1 MYPRR
6 LFLLLFTTFLASC
19 ATDQGGFTGSV
30 APPAGQAVIYVYR
43 TDLYLSHD
51 PSLAP
56 DVRINNQNIGTLHRG
71 GYFRVVMNS
80 GPAVIALYARE
91 NNEDTFWRAMSTAVV
106 NLKLAPNST
115 HFVEF
120 TLNRNQFTF
129 AAKPADVAQ
138 RALPQLRPL
147 N

>member
-1 MYPRR
+1 
-6 LFLLLFTTFLASC
+6 
-19 ATDQGGFTGSV
+19 V
-30 APPAGQAVIYVYR
+30 AV
-43 TDLYLSHD
+43 
-51 PSLAP
+51 
-56 DVRINNQNIGTLHRG
+56 
-71 GYFRVVMNS
+71 NS

-91 NNEDTFWRAMSTAVV
+91 NNEDTFWRAMSTVLV
-106 NLKLAPNST
+106 NLQLAPNST

-138 RALPQLRPL
+138 RALPQLRQL